1 MKGQLIKNQVTAN
14 WLEAKAKVTF
24 SNNNQVQKVF
34 STIKMRKDSIIWMNV
49 KKLGIE
55 AARVQITKDS
65 VYLIDRINN
74 QYAIKSIDFL
84 TEKFNLPANF
94 STLQTLLLGNP
105 IFFTKEL
112 IASQNQLN
120 YQLKGKNDHLES
132 EYWLNGVSLELT
144 KMRIND
150 YREKRVFTSTLG
162 DYQVLPNEKK
172 FSYFRNL
179 NLTSPDTG
187 LIDVEFS
194 FTNVEL
200 NVPTSIRFSIPER
213 YTKID

>member
-1 MKGQLIKNQVTAN
+1 
-14 WLEAKAKVTF
+14 
-24 SNNNQVQKVF
+24 
-34 STIKMRKDSIIWMNV
+34 MRRDSIIWMNV

-55 AARVQITKDS
+55 AVRVQITKDS

-94 STLQTLLLGNP
+94 STLQALLLGNP

-112 IASQNQLN
+112 VASQDELN
-120 YQLKGKNDHLES
+120 YQLKGKNDHLEN
-132 EYWLNGVSLELT
+132 EYWLNGVTLELT
-144 KMRIND
+144 KMWFND

-162 DYQVLPNEKK
+162 DYQVLSNEKK

-187 LIDVEFS
+187 IIDIEFL
-194 FTNVEL
+194 FTNVEV